1 MATHP
6 VDDALAKWRATV
18 PLTPEQAE
26 ALLQEVN
33 VNTHEGEPLFEA
45 MRSLEMRGSNLPIDE
60 ETDRQGGDLE
70 GHLMVRTD
78 SLAQASKVSHGVQPE
93 KGKKYQ
99 LTIPLGLNDLVTA
112 WALAESR
119 DLASVAVQCLEA
131 GARKLTA
138 EGAIPA
144 AAVERYDQGCRRR
157 IALGELADNARV
169 LSIPL

>member
-1 MATHP
+1 MANHP
-6 VDDALAKWRATV
+6 IDDALAKWRATV
-18 PLTPEQAE
+18 PLTPEQAD
-26 ALLQEVN
+26 ALLKEVN
-33 VNTHEGEPLFEA
+33 VTTEEGTPIFKA
-45 MRSLEMRGSNLPIDE
+45 MRAIEMRGANLPADVD
-60 ETDRQGGDLE
+60 TDRQGSELE
-70 GHLMVRTD
+70 DHVMVRTD

-99 LTIPLGLNDLVTA
+99 LTIPVGLNDLVTA

-131 GARKLTA
+131 GARQLMA

-157 IALGELADNARV
+157 IALGELADNTRV
-169 LSIPL
+169 LSIPF